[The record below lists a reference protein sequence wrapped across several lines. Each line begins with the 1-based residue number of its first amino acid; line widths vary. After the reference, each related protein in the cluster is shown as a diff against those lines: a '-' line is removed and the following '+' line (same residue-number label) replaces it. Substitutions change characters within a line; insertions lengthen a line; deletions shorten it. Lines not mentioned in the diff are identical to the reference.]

1 MGVIGIIIV
10 MVGVFLMVSSRNI
23 KKLKAELEDERVS
36 SDMWDR
42 LDFDK
47 DGHIS
52 DIEFEAYKVIRDGGK
67 KKTGKVESGESDD
80 AEDSGTDEEEEMSI
94 EEMAGQVEEEDEGD
108 LSGKGRY
115 DF

>member
-1 MGVIGIIIV
+1 
-10 MVGVFLMVSSRNI
+10 MVTSRNV

-42 LDFDK
+42 LDYDK

-52 DIEFEAYKVIRDGGK
+52 DLEFEAYKVIRDGGK
-67 KKTGKVESGESDD
+67 KKIKVKIESEDAEDAED
-80 AEDSGTDEEEEMSI
+80 AEDSVTETSI
-94 EEMAGQVEEEDEGD
+94 EEMAGQGEDD
-108 LSGKGRY
+108 SPGKGRY

>member
-1 MGVIGIIIV
+1 
-10 MVGVFLMVSSRNI
+10 MVSSRNI

-67 KKTGKVESGESDD
+67 KKAEVTIDSEVE
-80 AEDSGTDEEEEMSI
+80 EDSEDSATEEAEEMSI
-94 EEMAGQVEEEDEGD
+94 EEMAGQVEVEDED
-108 LSGKGRY
+108 DPSEKGRY